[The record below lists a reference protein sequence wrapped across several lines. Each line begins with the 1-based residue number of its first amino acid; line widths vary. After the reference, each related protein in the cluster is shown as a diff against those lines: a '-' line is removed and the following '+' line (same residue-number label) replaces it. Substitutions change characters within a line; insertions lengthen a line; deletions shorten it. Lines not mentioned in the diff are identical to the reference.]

1 MPQASE
7 ELRSK
12 MRARFDSIDIFP
24 PLQFLKNSGWSS
36 DRGFL
41 SPPNCHITDAEWECV
56 DFLCEEWDYAYN
68 PMTK

>member
-12 MRARFDSIDIFP
+12 MRARFDSIDIFA
-24 PLQFLKNSGWSS
+24 PLQYLKNSGWSES
-36 DRGFL
+36 KGHL
-41 SPPNCHITDAEWECV
+41 SPPNAPITDDEWECV

-68 PMTK
+68 PVSR